1 MYHASN
7 TWAYWSGTSFA
18 TPIISALAARILQ
31 DRDPKSVDVQQA
43 IIDAATGEMVW
54 TRVDNEDIPGP
65 MIMAVQERFLPVDPL
80 NPNQ

>member
-1 MYHASN
+1 MGHASS
-7 TWAYWSGTSFA
+7 TWACWSGTSFA

-31 DRDPKSVDVQQA
+31 GRDPESVDVQQA
-43 IIDAATGEMVW
+43 IVDAATGETVW

-65 MIMAVQERFLPVDPL
+65 MIMAVQEWFPPVDPP